1 MSDGQKTRKEK
12 ICVLLFGKDPGPERK
27 EYLDA
32 ARLIATLFVIG
43 IHTVSL
49 AASLVPAGSI
59 SYRVL
64 TIFVFSFVSC
74 NLLFIMISGALLL
87 PVKGEKA
94 GTFYIKRFLKVA
106 VPMVVYY
113 ILYVCAK
120 EGISCVYPKNL
131 PALFCRIL
139 TGAPE
144 EAPHFWLVY
153 VILWLYI
160 LTPFLRWLVQHIP
173 DDVFLGVI
181 VVVFLVNG
189 LDTYAALPG
198 WNINLSFLVD
208 TYAGVFLLGYFLA
221 EKCSGKMAD
230 FIAVCGLIS
239 YLFTCIL
246 ILFTDNYEP
255 YIYENAPTMMLFAAS
270 IFLLVKKVY
279 GMNCNPR
286 LYQKGRTVRRLFCR
300 LISKYSYS
308 ILLIHWG
315 VLHFA
320 VKQVL
325 HVDVLSGGI
334 IGGCILMWVL
344 TLFLSVIGAVIL
356 DNTLIAVI
364 MKGLYFIGSAIR
376 QAVKK
381 FQ

>member
-1 MSDGQKTRKEK
+1 MSDGKKTRKEK
-12 ICVLLFGKDPGPERK
+12 IYVLLFGNDPGPERK

-32 ARLIATLFVIG
+32 VRLIATLFVIG

-59 SYRVL
+59 SYRIL
-64 TIFVFSFVSC
+64 TVFVFSFVSC

-94 GTFYIKRFLKVA
+94 GTFYTKRFMKVA

-120 EGISCVYPKNL
+120 EGLSCIYPKNL
-131 PALFCRIL
+131 PALTCRIL
-139 TGAPE
+139 KGAPE

-153 VILWLYI
+153 VILWLYV
-160 LTPFLRWLVQHIP
+160 LTPFLRWLVHHIP
-173 DDVFLGVI
+173 DDVFFGVLI
-181 VVVFLVNG
+181 AVFLVNG
-189 LDTYAALPG
+189 LDTYAPLLG
-198 WNINLSFLVD
+198 WNIDLSFLVD

-221 EKCSGKMAD
+221 EKCSGKTAD
-230 FIAVCGLIS
+230 FITVFGLIS
-239 YLFTCIL
+239 YLFTCTL
-246 ILFTDNYEP
+246 ILFTDHCEP
-255 YIYENAPTMMLFAAS
+255 YIYENAPTMMFFAAS
-270 IFLLVKKVY
+270 IFLLVKKAY
-279 GMNCNPR
+279 GTNRNPHP
-286 LYQKGRTVRRLFCR
+286 YQKGGTGKRLFLR

-320 VKQVL
+320 VKQIL

-334 IGGCILMWVL
+334 IGGCILMGVL
-344 TLFLSVIGAVIL
+344 TLFLSAAGAVIL

-364 MKGLYFIGSAIR
+364 MRGLHFIGKIMR
-376 QAVKK
+376 KAVNKL
-381 FQ
+381 